1 MKEAQIQ
8 EAILAYLT
16 VKGILAFRMNTGAFK
31 VDHRFIRCG
40 SPGMADILAF
50 VPKGAPLWIE
60 VKSDTGKQSTIQKW
74 FQEMV
79 EGHGHAYIVARSIED
94 VQDILTKWD

>member
-8 EAILAYLT
+8 QAILDYLT
-16 VKGILAFRMNTGAFK
+16 IKGVLAFRMNTGAFK
-31 VDHRFIRCG
+31 VDNRFIRCG

-50 VPKGAPLWIE
+50 VPTGDPLWIE

-79 EGHGHAYIVARSIED
+79 ESHGHTYIVARSIED
-94 VQDILTKWD
+94 VQDILTKWE